1 MKPATLVLLLKGDPP
16 AEILLGYKKIGFGQG
31 KIAGIG
37 GKIEPGE
44 TPAEAACRELTE
56 ETGMHVSPAS
66 LELGAVL
73 EFRFPHKRE
82 WEHLVHVFTARAWE
96 GTPAESNEIR
106 PQWFPLDAIPYPR
119 MWDDARYWLPS
130 LLAGGK
136 FRARF
141 VFAPDNA
148 TVAQTDFSS
157 LPPIS

>member
-1 MKPATLVLLLKGDPP
+1 MKPATLVLLLRGDPP
-16 AEILLGYKKIGFGQG
+16 SEILLGYKKINFGQG

-44 TPAEAACRELTE
+44 TPAEAARRELAE
-56 ETGMHVSPAS
+56 ETGIRVSLPA
-66 LELGAVL
+66 LELMAVL
-73 EFRFPHKRE
+73 EFRFPHKAE

-119 MWDDARYWLPS
+119 MWDDARYWLPR
-130 LLAGGK
+130 LLAGEK

-148 TVAQTDFSS
+148 TVRQAEFSP
-157 LPPIS
+157 LTI